1 MVREVTKSEY
11 NQIVSIWNMCF
22 GDLKDDIESF
32 LLMHEENSVFV
43 GKYILV
49 GGEEILASFLS
60 LIPAKLKLNNSLQD
74 CYYVYAVCTHP
85 DYRKRG
91 YCEEMLEYIRNK
103 YFKDMPG
110 FFVPQESY
118 LIDYYNKRG
127 YVLLHSDEDKGYSE
141 VYEQDMLIFKTSRN
155 IIEYS
160 GKRDKLLDNV
170 NCIMWDKKELK
181 YIFYSYH
188 IEEGEEKN
196 IPLPIYP
203 SLMVSHE
210 LKQILEAN
218 GVEDIYFTLAM
229 E

>member
-1 MVREVTKSEY
+1 MVREVAKSEY
-11 NQIVSIWNMCF
+11 NQIASVWNKCF
-22 GDLKDDIESF
+22 GDSKEDIESF

-43 GKYILV
+43 GKYLLV

-60 LIPAKLKLNNSLQD
+60 LIPAKLKLKDRLQD

-91 YCEEMLEYIRNK
+91 YCEEVLEYIRNR
-103 YFKDMPG
+103 YFNDMPG
-110 FFVPQESY
+110 FLVPQEKY

-127 YVLLHSDEDKGYSE
+127 YILLHNGEDEGYSE
-141 VYEQDMLIFKTSRN
+141 VYRQDMLILKRSRN
-155 IIEYS
+155 IIEYTAA
-160 GKRDKLLDNV
+160 RNKLLDNV
-170 NCIMWDKKELK
+170 NCIMWGKKELK

-188 IEEGEEKN
+188 IEGNDEKN

-210 LKQILEAN
+210 MKQILEDN
-218 GVEDIYFTLAM
+218 GAEDIYFALAM